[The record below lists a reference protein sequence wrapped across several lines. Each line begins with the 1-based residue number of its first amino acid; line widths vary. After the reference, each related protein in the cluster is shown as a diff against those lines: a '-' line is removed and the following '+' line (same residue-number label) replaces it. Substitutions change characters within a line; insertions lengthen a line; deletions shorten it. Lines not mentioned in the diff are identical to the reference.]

1 MSFRRPPPFLLKT
14 QKPTVAPDGERI
26 MFTEPIHNMAAA
38 IEWFKDKMRI
48 DAQISSAPDGIYS
61 WLFKHDGMIVIPVE
75 SAQEI
80 GSVHANL
87 WTWTPTLG
95 KVYSAGELRKQGNRI
110 LYNLKSGSFMQ
121 PYLKTEEMRAAMVAG
136 VDQKFRALGLTPV
149 FLKCEPAA
157 AVRCTES
164 YEQLSGKSIISEAS
178 IITPE
183 RELFWYR
190 QFFTEKPVD
199 DRLSMNEIV
208 RNMGTT
214 NAVRRGGAGKRSGHR
229 RSGHRRSLRYQA
241 RGGMRRALTRRRASI

>member
-1 MSFRRPPPFLLKT
+1 
-14 QKPTVAPDGERI
+14 

-48 DAQISSAPDGIYS
+48 DAQISSAPDGVYS

-75 SAQEI
+75 SEQEI

-121 PYLKTEEMRAAMVAG
+121 PYLKTEEMRAAIVAG
-136 VDQKFRALGLTPV
+136 ADRKFRALGLTPV
-149 FLKCEPAA
+149 FLKCEPAPA
-157 AVRCTES
+157 AAAAASSRCTES

-190 QFFTEKPVD
+190 QFFTEKPLD
-199 DRLSMNEIV
+199 GQLSMNEIV

-214 NAVRRGGAGKRSGHR
+214 NAVRRGGSGKRSGHR
-229 RSGHRRSLRYQA
+229 RSGHRRSRSRRSLPYQA